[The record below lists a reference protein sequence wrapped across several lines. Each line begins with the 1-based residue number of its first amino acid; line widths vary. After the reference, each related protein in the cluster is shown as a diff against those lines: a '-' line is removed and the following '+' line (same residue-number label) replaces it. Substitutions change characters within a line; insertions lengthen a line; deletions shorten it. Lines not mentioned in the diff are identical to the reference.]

1 MENKFKFMLI
11 NDNKIFFSLFSILPI
26 SIIAGPTV
34 SLINVLL
41 IVFLYFFVFFKNKH
55 YKFLFKDKTISLLL
69 IICIY
74 LIFNSLI
81 SIDYEVGLNRNFG
94 FIRFLF
100 FFIAINYFFYI
111 SQKNLK
117 IINIWTVF
125 IIIFA
130 TDVYFE
136 RFFGANIFGWGAYE
150 INNIKQPHGTRVM
163 SFFKDEPI
171 AGAYLN
177 GFIFLICGYLLSI
190 NKNKK
195 KLHLPLILL
204 LLYLLFSILVTGE
217 RSNSLKALFGMVLFL
232 SSIDFIKLK
241 SKIIIFFVLIL
252 SFVLIISNSNYLKN
266 RYFGQLYSAA
276 FLEKDSKFFEKNIY
290 IKLYKS
296 GLKVFK
302 NYPLLGVGNKNYR
315 VEACGDKAI
324 ELNYFCMTHPHQVY
338 FEFLAEHGLIGTTI
352 LLFVFFLLM
361 FKNLKIMILSQNY
374 IQIGALLYLLFTF
387 IPLLP
392 SGSFFSDF
400 NITLFFINFSL
411 MYSVSKNTNI
421 FFKKKNLS

>member
-1 MENKFKFMLI
+1 MLI
-11 NDNKIFFSLFSILPI
+11 NHDKIFFSLLSILPI

-34 SLINVLL
+34 SLINILL
-41 IVFLYFFVFFKNKH
+41 IVFLYFFVFIKKKH
-55 YKFLFKDKTISLLL
+55 YIFLFKDKTIWLLL
-69 IICIY
+69 IVYVY
-74 LIFNSLI
+74 LIFNSIL
-81 SIDYEVGLNRNFG
+81 SIDYEVGLNRNIG
-94 FIRFLF
+94 FIRLIFLF
-100 FFIAINYFFYI
+100 IGINYFFYI

-117 IINIWTVF
+117 VLKIWTA
-125 IIIFA
+125 IIVIFA

-136 RFFGANIFGWGAYE
+136 KFLGTNIFGWGAEE
-150 INNIKQPHGTRVM
+150 INNIKQPHGKRVM

-177 GFIFLICGYLLSI
+177 GFVLLVCGYLLSI
-190 NKNKK
+190 YKNKK
-195 KLHLPLILL
+195 GLYLPLIIIF
-204 LLYLLFSILVTGE
+204 LYFLFSIVVTGE
-217 RSNSLKALFGMVLFL
+217 RSNSLKALFGMILFL
-232 SSIDFIKLK
+232 SLIDFIKLK
-241 SKIIIFFVLIL
+241 SKIIILFILIL

-266 RYFGQLYSAA
+266 RYFGQLYSEA
-276 FLEKDSKFFEKNIY
+276 FLEKDSKFFEENTY

-296 GLKVFK
+296 GFKVFK
-302 NYPLLGVGNKNYR
+302 NYPFFGVGNKNYR

-324 ELNYFCMTHPHQVY
+324 ELNYFCITHPHQVY
-338 FEFLAEHGLIGTTI
+338 FEFLAEHGLIGSTI
-352 LLFVFFLLM
+352 LLFIFFFLI

-374 IQIGALLYLLFTF
+374 VQIGSLLYLLSTF

-421 FFKKKNLS
+421 FFQKKNLQ